1 MFPVL
6 AARHP
11 DLSDLFV
18 YWWRPK
24 GDPGSCGEQRDLP
37 LRLQPITAL
46 LPGQLQRAPGIYLA
60 LGDVDINTHTSGMI
74 KLMFVSYVYDLQ
86 LKSNQVVSLFAHQVV
101 VFFCF
106 YAGDSRDRNLNQTS
120 TFSQELCQLVKVTHK
135 SQEFI

>member
-11 DLSDLFV
+11 GLSDLFV

-60 LGDVDINTHTSGMI
+60 LPLGDVDINTHTSGMI
-74 KLMFVSYVYDLQ
+74 TLVFVSYVYDLQ
-86 LKSNQVVSLFAHQVV
+86 PKSNRAVSLFAHRV
-101 VFFCF
+101 
-106 YAGDSRDRNLNQTS
+106 SLP
-120 TFSQELCQLVKVTHK
+120 LCR
-135 SQEFI
+135 